1 MDTSNLYNV
10 IIDTNVIV
18 SAILS
23 KDTTSPT
30 VKVLELLFNN
40 RLNLFYSKEILKE
53 YIDVLSREKFK
64 FEKELID
71 YVIQAI
77 VEKGNLINPDRIEID
92 LIDIKD
98 KPFYELVMDKKINTG
113 KLITGNLKHFP
124 SQINIVTPRQ
134 FIDMYERLIIVS
146 NIAE

>member
-1 MDTSNLYNV
+1 MGRNNLYNV

-23 KDTTSPT
+23 KDKTSPT
-30 VKVLELLFNN
+30 IRVLELLFKNKV
-40 RLNLFYSKEILKE
+40 NLFYSEEILDE
-53 YIDVLSREKFK
+53 YIDVLTREKFK

-77 VEKGNLINPDRIEID
+77 VMKGNKINSDKIDMD

-98 KPFYELVMDKKINTG
+98 KPFYELVMDKRINDG

-124 SQINIVTPRQ
+124 IQINIITPRQ
-134 FIDMYERLIIVS
+134 FIDMYDS
-146 NIAE
+146 K

>member
-1 MDTSNLYNV
+1 M
-10 IIDTNVIV
+10 
-18 SAILS
+18 S

-40 RLNLFYSKEILKE
+40 RVNLFYSQEVLKE

-77 VEKGNLINPDRIEID
+77 VVKGNVINPDRIEID

-98 KPFYELVMDKKINTG
+98 KPFYELVMDEKINYW
-113 KLITGNLKHFP
+113 KLIT
-124 SQINIVTPRQ
+124 
-134 FIDMYERLIIVS
+134 
-146 NIAE
+146 

>member
-1 MDTSNLYNV
+1 M
-10 IIDTNVIV
+10 
-18 SAILS
+18 
-23 KDTTSPT
+23 
-30 VKVLELLFNN
+30 FNN

-77 VEKGNLINPDRIEID
+77 VVKGNVINPDRIEID

-98 KPFYELVMDKKINTG
+98 KPFYELLMDEKINDG

-134 FIDMYERLIIVS
+134 FIDMYES
-146 NIAE
+146 K

>member
-40 RLNLFYSKEILKE
+40 RVNLFYSQEVLKE

-98 KPFYELVMDKKINTG
+98 KPFYELVMDEKINAG

-134 FIDMYERLIIVS
+134 FIDMYES
-146 NIAE
+146 K

>member
-40 RLNLFYSKEILKE
+40 RVNLFYSQEVLKE

-71 YVIQAI
+71 HVIQAI

-98 KPFYELVMDKKINTG
+98 KPFYELVMDEKINAG

-134 FIDMYERLIIVS
+134 FIDMYES
-146 NIAE
+146 K